1 MGRDRGRRAA
11 PSQHPVPSGCE
22 RSWTRSDLLS
32 WLSSA
37 TATSQ
42 RCYVSAIA
50 METMSQVRT
59 LAEPNTQ
66 LGRGGGGG
74 AGGGRGGG
82 GVVSQGLCQWER
94 RGISLDSP

>member
-1 MGRDRGRRAA
+1 MGRERGRRAA

-50 METMSQVRT
+50 METMSQGRT
-59 LAEPNTQ
+59 LAEPNT
-66 LGRGGGGG
+66 RGGG
-74 AGGGRGGG
+74 
-82 GVVSQGLCQWER
+82 SQGLSLPVGKAR
-94 RGISLDSP
+94 PGISLDSP